1 MQVGENVRT
10 RLPEDSKAV
19 SIGLDVHG
27 SVKTAK
33 RGWHTAA
40 LSKTLGS
47 LSMGWL
53 GALELVVL
61 IVELDKASSVSVQA
75 TVRLRARSRLI
86 SAARSSRG
94 SSWNVEFA

>member
-1 MQVGENVRT
+1 MRT

-27 SVKTAK
+27 SVKTTR

-47 LSMGWL
+47 LLMGWP
-53 GALELVVL
+53 GALASGGL
-61 IVELDKASSVSVQA
+61 IVELDKAFSVSVQA
-75 TVRLRARSRLI
+75 TVRLRARSRST